1 MVKYNT
7 DRFISRSTFKAV
19 VCFEI
24 VNSSKIVKT
33 MIKYNTDRFISRST
47 CKALVCFEIV
57 KYKLF
62 LFSNL
67 LQEDQLS
74 IIQIMVE
81 QQKSIR

>member
-1 MVKYNT
+1 
-7 DRFISRSTFKAV
+7 
-19 VCFEI
+19 
-24 VNSSKIVKT
+24 